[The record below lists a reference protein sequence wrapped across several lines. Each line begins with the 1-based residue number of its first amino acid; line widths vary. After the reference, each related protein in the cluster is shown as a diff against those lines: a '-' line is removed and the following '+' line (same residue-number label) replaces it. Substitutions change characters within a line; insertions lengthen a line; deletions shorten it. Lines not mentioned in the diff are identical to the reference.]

1 MMSVTTVTHTKVF
14 RWMAPAEVAAA
25 IIAAEGNVTVAAERL
40 GCARETIHRHAK
52 RSALVASALVEAR
65 DRGIDTAES
74 MLMNAIHNGEA
85 WAICFFLKTQA
96 KHRGYVERQELV
108 HRGDAE
114 APIAIITLIPPAP
127 GLTEGDADA

>member
-1 MMSVTTVTHTKVF
+1 MLALSAAPKKTC
-14 RWMAPAEVAAA
+14 RWLAPEAVAAA
-25 IIAAEGNVTVAAERL
+25 VIAAEGNVSIAAERL
-40 GCARETIHRHAK
+40 GCDRRTVARHAK
-52 RSALVASALVEAR
+52 RSALVAAALAEAR

-74 MLMNAIHNGEA
+74 MLMNAIHQGEA

-114 APIAIITLIPPAP
+114 APIAIITLIPPSP
-127 GLTEGDADA
+127 RLTEGDVDA